1 MMSNQGRLPSAPACI
16 EMLESR
22 RLMSASVT
30 SHLASRL
37 VATPAVHVKPTI
49 PNIAGTTY
57 DGTFRRHGTVLPIEI
72 AFHSESAAGFLTA
85 SIIGFVSTG
94 AVKATRA
101 VTLTGSGDG
110 VSVNL
115 AGKLSANLHTF
126 TGKFTLKSNVLKYS
140 VAFRITRTV

>member
-1 MMSNQGRLPSAPACI
+1 MISEQGRLPSVPACI

-22 RLMSASVT
+22 RLMSASVI
-30 SHLASRL
+30 SDLAPRL

-49 PNIAGTTY
+49 PNIAGATY
-57 DGTFRRHGTVLPIEI
+57 DGTFRRHGTVLPIEV
-72 AFHSESAAGFLTA
+72 AFHSESADGFLSA
-85 SIIGFVSTG
+85 SVIGFISTG

-110 VSVNL
+110 VSITL

-126 TGKFTLKSNVLKYS
+126 TGKFNLKSRTLAYS

>member
-1 MMSNQGRLPSAPACI
+1 MMSNQGRLPFVPACI

-22 RLMSASVT
+22 CLMSASVT
-30 SHLASRL
+30 SHVAPGL
-37 VATPAVHVKPTI
+37 VATRAVHVKPTI

-85 SIIGFVSTG
+85 NIIGFASTG

-110 VSVNL
+110 VSVTL
-115 AGKLSANLHTF
+115 SGKLSANLHTF
-126 TGKFTLKSNVLKYS
+126 TGRFTLKSRTLGYS
-140 VAFRITRTV
+140 SSFRITRTV